1 MLVRLG
7 VVACLFWL
15 HFAYATTLKIINIVP
30 FGSSSVKILFNQ
42 EVKKFKE
49 VSLKNFKSYL
59 ELEAI
64 LTIPKKHY
72 QFSKQ
77 SSITIAQ
84 FSPKLARVV
93 ISHAPKMTYEVKILK
108 DKLYVSIVE
117 KKPLVRHQMAPKP
130 PKHHALKHP
139 TPKPAPKSIKKEAK
153 EKTPIKHA
161 HSKHAHSPLNER
173 SAKKEIPKKEIPKKE
188 ILKKEILKKEI
199 LKKEIPKKEI
209 LKKEIPKKEILKKEI
224 PKKEIPKKEI
234 LKKEIL
240 KKEILK
246 KEILKK
252 EIPKKEI
259 LKKEIPKK
267 EILKKEIPKKEIPK
281 KEILKKEIPKKEIL
295 KKEILKKEILKKEIP
310 KKEILKK
317 EIPKKEA
324 ENESKNQVFIAEKND
339 TFIKTKRKKH
349 KKIVLDAGHG
359 GKDCGAMSANLVCE
373 KDIVLEVVKFLHKEL
388 KKRGYSVLL
397 TRDKDIYIDLVG
409 RTELANRKS
418 ADLFI
423 SVHANSIP
431 KHSTSNAHGIETYF
445 LSTARSERAR
455 KVAEQE
461 NKDDVNLM
469 DYFSKSLLLNSL
481 NTQRLIVSNKLAID
495 VQYGMLQ
502 SIRKNYPDVVDGGVR
517 EGPFWVLAGALMP
530 SILIEIGYN
539 SHAIESKRIQ
549 SKPYQKILAKGIA
562 DGIDSFFS
570 KND

>member
-15 HFAYATTLKIINIVP
+15 HYAYATTLKITNIVP
-30 FGSSSVKILFNQ
+30 FGSSSVKMVFNQ

-59 ELEAI
+59 ELEAV

-77 SSITIAQ
+77 SFITIAQ

-93 ISHAPKMTYEVKILK
+93 IGYAPKMTYEVKILK
-108 DKLYVSIVE
+108 DKLYVSIME
-117 KKPLVRHQMAPKP
+117 KKPLIRHQMAPKP
-130 PKHHALKHP
+130 PKHTAPKHQTPKP
-139 TPKPAPKSIKKEAK
+139 TPKPIKKEAK
-153 EKTPIKHA
+153 KSKEVKEKTPTKHA

-173 SAKKEIPKKEIPKKE
+173 SAKKEIPKKE
-188 ILKKEILKKEI
+188 
-199 LKKEIPKKEI
+199 
-209 LKKEIPKKEILKKEI
+209 
-224 PKKEIPKKEI
+224 
-234 LKKEIL
+234 
-240 KKEILK
+240 
-246 KEILKK
+246 
-252 EIPKKEI
+252 
-259 LKKEIPKK
+259 
-267 EILKKEIPKKEIPK
+267 
-281 KEILKKEIPKKEIL
+281 
-295 KKEILKKEILKKEIP
+295 
-310 KKEILKK
+310 
-317 EIPKKEA
+317 A

-339 TFIKTKRKKH
+339 TWIKTKHKKH

-397 TRDKDIYIDLVG
+397 TRDKDIYIDLVA
-409 RTELANRKS
+409 RTELANKKG

-431 KHSTSNAHGIETYF
+431 KRSTSNAHGIETYF

-469 DYFSKSLLLNSL
+469 DYFSKSLFLNSL

-502 SIRKNYPDVVDGGVR
+502 SVRKNYPDVVDGGVR

>member
-30 FGSSSVKILFNQ
+30 FGSSSVKISFNQ
-42 EVKKFKE
+42 EIKKVKE

-117 KKPLVRHQMAPKP
+117 KKPLIRHQMTPKP
-130 PKHHALKHP
+130 SKHRTLKHP

-153 EKTPIKHA
+153 EIKEKTPTKHA
-161 HSKHAHSPLNER
+161 HSKHTHSQLNER
-173 SAKKEIPKKEIPKKE
+173 ST
-188 ILKKEILKKEI
+188 
-199 LKKEIPKKEI
+199 
-209 LKKEIPKKEILKKEI
+209 
-224 PKKEIPKKEI
+224 
-234 LKKEIL
+234 
-240 KKEILK
+240 
-246 KEILKK
+246 
-252 EIPKKEI
+252 
-259 LKKEIPKK
+259 
-267 EILKKEIPKKEIPK
+267 
-281 KEILKKEIPKKEIL
+281 
-295 KKEILKKEILKKEIP
+295 
-310 KKEILKK
+310 KK

-397 TRDKDIYIDLVG
+397 TRDKDIYIDLVA
-409 RTELANRKS
+409 RTELANKKS

-431 KHSTSNAHGIETYF
+431 KRSTSNAHGIETYF

-461 NKDDVNLM
+461 NKDNVNLM

>member
-15 HFAYATTLKIINIVP
+15 HFACATTLKITNIVP
-30 FGSSSVKILFNQ
+30 FGSSSVKMVFNQ
-42 EVKKFKE
+42 EIKKFKE

-59 ELEAI
+59 ELEAV

-77 SSITIAQ
+77 SFITIAQ

-93 ISHAPKMTYEVKILK
+93 IGYAPKMTYEIKILK

-117 KKPLVRHQMAPKP
+117 KKPLSRHQMVLKP
-130 PKHHALKHP
+130 PKHHALKHTTPKP
-139 TPKPAPKSIKKEAK
+139 TPKPIKKEAK
-153 EKTPIKHA
+153 EKTPTKHV

-173 SAKKEIPKKEIPKKE
+173 SA
-188 ILKKEILKKEI
+188 
-199 LKKEIPKKEI
+199 
-209 LKKEIPKKEILKKEI
+209 
-224 PKKEIPKKEI
+224 
-234 LKKEIL
+234 
-240 KKEILK
+240 
-246 KEILKK
+246 
-252 EIPKKEI
+252 
-259 LKKEIPKK
+259 
-267 EILKKEIPKKEIPK
+267 
-281 KEILKKEIPKKEIL
+281 
-295 KKEILKKEILKKEIP
+295 
-310 KKEILKK
+310 
-317 EIPKKEA
+317 KKEA

-397 TRDKDIYIDLVG
+397 TRDKDIYIDLVA
-409 RTELANRKS
+409 RTELANKKG

-469 DYFSKSLLLNSL
+469 DYFSKSLFLNSL

-502 SIRKNYPDVVDGGVR
+502 SVRKNYPDVVDGGVR

>member
-117 KKPLVRHQMAPKP
+117 KKPLTKHQMVPKP

-139 TPKPAPKSIKKEAK
+139 TPKSIKKETKEAK

-161 HSKHAHSPLNER
+161 HSKHTHSPLNER
-173 SAKKEIPKKEIPKKE
+173 SAKKEI
-188 ILKKEILKKEI
+188 L
-199 LKKEIPKKEI
+199 
-209 LKKEIPKKEILKKEI
+209 
-224 PKKEIPKKEI
+224 
-234 LKKEIL
+234 
-240 KKEILK
+240 
-246 KEILKK
+246 
-252 EIPKKEI
+252 
-259 LKKEIPKK
+259 
-267 EILKKEIPKKEIPK
+267 
-281 KEILKKEIPKKEIL
+281 
-295 KKEILKKEILKKEIP
+295 
-310 KKEILKK
+310 
-317 EIPKKEA
+317 KKEA

-339 TFIKTKRKKH
+339 AFIKTKRKKH

-397 TRDKDIYIDLVG
+397 TRDKDIYIDLVA

-469 DYFSKSLLLNSL
+469 DYFSKSFLLNSL

-502 SIRKNYPDVVDGGVR
+502 SVRKNYPDVVDGGVR

>member
-7 VVACLFWL
+7 VIACLFWL

-30 FGSSSVKILFNQ
+30 FGSSSVKISFNQ
-42 EVKKFKE
+42 EIKKFKE

-117 KKPLVRHQMAPKP
+117 KKPLSRHQMAPKP
-130 PKHHALKHP
+130 PKHRTLKHP

-153 EKTPIKHA
+153 EAKEKTPTKHA
-161 HSKHAHSPLNER
+161 RSKHAHSQLNER
-173 SAKKEIPKKEIPKKE
+173 SAKKEIPKKE
-188 ILKKEILKKEI
+188 
-199 LKKEIPKKEI
+199 
-209 LKKEIPKKEILKKEI
+209 
-224 PKKEIPKKEI
+224 
-234 LKKEIL
+234 
-240 KKEILK
+240 
-246 KEILKK
+246 
-252 EIPKKEI
+252 
-259 LKKEIPKK
+259 
-267 EILKKEIPKKEIPK
+267 
-281 KEILKKEIPKKEIL
+281 
-295 KKEILKKEILKKEIP
+295 
-310 KKEILKK
+310 
-317 EIPKKEA
+317 A
-324 ENESKNQVFIAEKND
+324 ENEGKNQVFIAEKND

-397 TRDKDIYIDLVG
+397 TRDKDIYIDLVA
-409 RTELANRKS
+409 RTELANKKS

-431 KHSTSNAHGIETYF
+431 KRSTSNAHGIETYF

-461 NKDDVNLM
+461 NKDNVNLM

-539 SHAIESKRIQ
+539 SHVIESKRIQ

>member
-1 MLVRLG
+1 M
-7 VVACLFWL
+7 
-15 HFAYATTLKIINIVP
+15 HFAYATTLKITNIVP
-30 FGSSSVKILFNQ
+30 FGFSSVKISFNQ
-42 EVKKFKE
+42 EIKKFKE

-117 KKPLVRHQMAPKP
+117 KKPLTRHQMVPKP

-153 EKTPIKHA
+153 EAKEKTPTKHA
-161 HSKHAHSPLNER
+161 RSKHTHSQWNER
-173 SAKKEIPKKEIPKKE
+173 STKKEIPKKEIP
-188 ILKKEILKKEI
+188 
-199 LKKEIPKKEI
+199 
-209 LKKEIPKKEILKKEI
+209 
-224 PKKEIPKKEI
+224 
-234 LKKEIL
+234 
-240 KKEILK
+240 
-246 KEILKK
+246 
-252 EIPKKEI
+252 
-259 LKKEIPKK
+259 
-267 EILKKEIPKKEIPK
+267 
-281 KEILKKEIPKKEIL
+281 
-295 KKEILKKEILKKEIP
+295 
-310 KKEILKK
+310 KK

-397 TRDKDIYIDLVG
+397 TRDKDIYIDLVA
-409 RTELANRKS
+409 RTELANKKS

-431 KHSTSNAHGIETYF
+431 KRSTSNAHGIETYF

-461 NKDDVNLM
+461 NKDNVNLM

>member
-15 HFAYATTLKIINIVP
+15 HFAYATTLKITNIVP

-42 EVKKFKE
+42 EIKKFKE
-49 VSLKNFKSYL
+49 VPLKNFKSYL
-59 ELEAI
+59 ELEAV

-93 ISHAPKMTYEVKILK
+93 IGYAPKMTYEIKILK

-117 KKPLVRHQMAPKP
+117 KKPLIRHQMVLKP
-130 PKHHALKHP
+130 PKHHALKHTTPKP
-139 TPKPAPKSIKKEAK
+139 TPKPIKKEAKEAK
-153 EKTPIKHA
+153 EKTPTKHA
-161 HSKHAHSPLNER
+161 RSKHAHSPLNER
-173 SAKKEIPKKEIPKKE
+173 SA
-188 ILKKEILKKEI
+188 
-199 LKKEIPKKEI
+199 
-209 LKKEIPKKEILKKEI
+209 
-224 PKKEIPKKEI
+224 
-234 LKKEIL
+234 
-240 KKEILK
+240 
-246 KEILKK
+246 
-252 EIPKKEI
+252 
-259 LKKEIPKK
+259 
-267 EILKKEIPKKEIPK
+267 
-281 KEILKKEIPKKEIL
+281 
-295 KKEILKKEILKKEIP
+295 
-310 KKEILKK
+310 KK

-339 TFIKTKRKKH
+339 TLIKTKRKKH

-397 TRDKDIYIDLVG
+397 TRDKDIYIDLVA
-409 RTELANRKS
+409 RTELANKKS

-539 SHAIESKRIQ
+539 SHAIESRRIQ

>member
-15 HFAYATTLKIINIVP
+15 HYAYATTLKITNIVP
-30 FGSSSVKILFNQ
+30 FGSSSVKMVFSQ

-77 SSITIAQ
+77 SFITIAQ

-93 ISHAPKMTYEVKILK
+93 IGYAPKMTYEVKILK

-117 KKPLVRHQMAPKP
+117 KKPLVRHQITPKP
-130 PKHHALKHP
+130 PKHHALKHQVPKP
-139 TPKPAPKSIKKEAK
+139 TPKPIKKEAK
-153 EKTPIKHA
+153 EKTTKHA

-173 SAKKEIPKKEIPKKE
+173 ST
-188 ILKKEILKKEI
+188 
-199 LKKEIPKKEI
+199 
-209 LKKEIPKKEILKKEI
+209 
-224 PKKEIPKKEI
+224 
-234 LKKEIL
+234 
-240 KKEILK
+240 
-246 KEILKK
+246 
-252 EIPKKEI
+252 
-259 LKKEIPKK
+259 
-267 EILKKEIPKKEIPK
+267 
-281 KEILKKEIPKKEIL
+281 
-295 KKEILKKEILKKEIP
+295 
-310 KKEILKK
+310 KK

-324 ENESKNQVFIAEKND
+324 ENESKNPVFIAEKND

-397 TRDKDIYIDLVG
+397 TRDKDIYIDLVA
-409 RTELANRKS
+409 RTELANKKS

-431 KHSTSNAHGIETYF
+431 KRSTSNAHGIETYF

-469 DYFSKSLLLNSL
+469 DYFSKSLFLNSL

-502 SIRKNYPDVVDGGVR
+502 SVRKNYPDVVDGGVR

>member
-15 HFAYATTLKIINIVP
+15 HFACATTLKIINIVP

-93 ISHAPKMTYEVKILK
+93 ISHAPKMTYEIKILK

-117 KKPLVRHQMAPKP
+117 KKPLVRHKMASKP
-130 PKHHALKHP
+130 PKHPKHHDTLKHQTPKP
-139 TPKPAPKSIKKEAK
+139 TPKPIKKEAKKSKETK

-161 HSKHAHSPLNER
+161 HSKHTHSPLNER
-173 SAKKEIPKKEIPKKE
+173 SAKKEIPKKE

-199 LKKEIPKKEI
+199 LKKE
-209 LKKEIPKKEILKKEI
+209 
-224 PKKEIPKKEI
+224 
-234 LKKEIL
+234 
-240 KKEILK
+240 
-246 KEILKK
+246 
-252 EIPKKEI
+252 
-259 LKKEIPKK
+259 
-267 EILKKEIPKKEIPK
+267 
-281 KEILKKEIPKKEIL
+281 
-295 KKEILKKEILKKEIP
+295 
-310 KKEILKK
+310 
-317 EIPKKEA
+317 A
-324 ENESKNQVFIAEKND
+324 ENESKNPIFIVEKND
-339 TFIKTKRKKH
+339 AFIKIKRKKH

-431 KHSTSNAHGIETYF
+431 KRSTSNAHGIETYF

>member
-15 HFAYATTLKIINIVP
+15 HFACATTLKITNIVP
-30 FGSSSVKILFNQ
+30 FGSSSVKVVFNQ
-42 EVKKFKE
+42 EIKKFKE
-49 VSLKNFKSYL
+49 VPLKNFKSYL
-59 ELEAI
+59 ELEAV

-77 SSITIAQ
+77 SFITIAQ

-93 ISHAPKMTYEVKILK
+93 IGYAPKMTYEVKILK

-117 KKPLVRHQMAPKP
+117 KKPLIRHQMVLKP
-130 PKHHALKHP
+130 PKHHALKHQTLKP
-139 TPKPAPKSIKKEAK
+139 TSKPIKKEAKKSK

-161 HSKHAHSPLNER
+161 RSKHAHSPLNER
-173 SAKKEIPKKEIPKKE
+173 NA
-188 ILKKEILKKEI
+188 
-199 LKKEIPKKEI
+199 
-209 LKKEIPKKEILKKEI
+209 
-224 PKKEIPKKEI
+224 
-234 LKKEIL
+234 
-240 KKEILK
+240 
-246 KEILKK
+246 
-252 EIPKKEI
+252 
-259 LKKEIPKK
+259 
-267 EILKKEIPKKEIPK
+267 
-281 KEILKKEIPKKEIL
+281 
-295 KKEILKKEILKKEIP
+295 
-310 KKEILKK
+310 KK

-373 KDIVLEVVKFLHKEL
+373 KDIVLEVVKFLYKEL

-397 TRDKDIYIDLVG
+397 TRDKDVYIDLVA
-409 RTELANRKS
+409 RTELANKKG

-431 KHSTSNAHGIETYF
+431 KRSTSNAHGIETYF

-469 DYFSKSLLLNSL
+469 DYFSKSLFLNSL

>member
-7 VVACLFWL
+7 VVACLLWL
-15 HFAYATTLKIINIVP
+15 HFAYATTLKITNIVP
-30 FGSSSVKILFNQ
+30 FGSSSVKVVFNQ
-42 EVKKFKE
+42 EIKKFKE
-49 VSLKNFKSYL
+49 VPLKNFKSYL

-77 SSITIAQ
+77 SFITIAQ
-84 FSPKLARVV
+84 FSPKLVRVV
-93 ISHAPKMTYEVKILK
+93 IGYAPKMTYEVKILK

-117 KKPLVRHQMAPKP
+117 KKPLVRHQMALKP
-130 PKHHALKHP
+130 PKHHALKHQ
-139 TPKPAPKSIKKEAK
+139 TLKPAPKPIKKEAKEAK
-153 EKTPIKHA
+153 EKTPTKHA

-188 ILKKEILKKEI
+188 
-199 LKKEIPKKEI
+199 
-209 LKKEIPKKEILKKEI
+209 
-224 PKKEIPKKEI
+224 
-234 LKKEIL
+234 
-240 KKEILK
+240 
-246 KEILKK
+246 
-252 EIPKKEI
+252 
-259 LKKEIPKK
+259 
-267 EILKKEIPKKEIPK
+267 
-281 KEILKKEIPKKEIL
+281 
-295 KKEILKKEILKKEIP
+295 
-310 KKEILKK
+310 
-317 EIPKKEA
+317 A

-339 TFIKTKRKKH
+339 AFSKTKHKKH

>member
-30 FGSSSVKILFNQ
+30 FGSSSVKISFNQ

-77 SSITIAQ
+77 SFITIAQ
-84 FSPKLARVV
+84 FSPKLVRVV
-93 ISHAPKMTYEVKILK
+93 ISHAPKMTYEVKIFK

-130 PKHHALKHP
+130 PKHHALKHQ
-139 TPKPAPKSIKKEAK
+139 TPKPTPKSIKKEAK
-153 EKTPIKHA
+153 EKTLIKHA
-161 HSKHAHSPLNER
+161 HSKHAHPPLNER
-173 SAKKEIPKKEIPKKE
+173 SA
-188 ILKKEILKKEI
+188 
-199 LKKEIPKKEI
+199 
-209 LKKEIPKKEILKKEI
+209 
-224 PKKEIPKKEI
+224 
-234 LKKEIL
+234 
-240 KKEILK
+240 
-246 KEILKK
+246 
-252 EIPKKEI
+252 
-259 LKKEIPKK
+259 
-267 EILKKEIPKKEIPK
+267 
-281 KEILKKEIPKKEIL
+281 
-295 KKEILKKEILKKEIP
+295 
-310 KKEILKK
+310 KK

-339 TFIKTKRKKH
+339 TFSKTKRKKH

-409 RTELANRKS
+409 RTELANKKG

>member
-7 VVACLFWL
+7 VVACLLWL
-15 HFAYATTLKIINIVP
+15 HFAYATTLKITNIVP
-30 FGSSSVKILFNQ
+30 FGSSSVKIVFNQ
-42 EVKKFKE
+42 EIKKFKE
-49 VSLKNFKSYL
+49 VPLKNFKSYL

-77 SSITIAQ
+77 SFITIAQ

-93 ISHAPKMTYEVKILK
+93 ISHAPKMTYEIKILK

-117 KKPLVRHQMAPKP
+117 KKPLVRHQMAPKT

-139 TPKPAPKSIKKEAK
+139 TPKPTPKSIKKGAK

-161 HSKHAHSPLNER
+161 HSKHARSPLNER
-173 SAKKEIPKKEIPKKE
+173 SAKKEI
-188 ILKKEILKKEI
+188 L
-199 LKKEIPKKEI
+199 
-209 LKKEIPKKEILKKEI
+209 
-224 PKKEIPKKEI
+224 
-234 LKKEIL
+234 
-240 KKEILK
+240 
-246 KEILKK
+246 
-252 EIPKKEI
+252 
-259 LKKEIPKK
+259 
-267 EILKKEIPKKEIPK
+267 
-281 KEILKKEIPKKEIL
+281 
-295 KKEILKKEILKKEIP
+295 
-310 KKEILKK
+310 
-317 EIPKKEA
+317 KKEA
-324 ENESKNQVFIAEKND
+324 ENEGKNQVFIAEKND
-339 TFIKTKRKKH
+339 TFIKIKRKKH

>member
-15 HFAYATTLKIINIVP
+15 HFTYATTLKITNIVP

-42 EVKKFKE
+42 EIKKFKE
-49 VSLKNFKSYL
+49 VPLKNFKSYL
-59 ELEAI
+59 ELEAV

-93 ISHAPKMTYEVKILK
+93 IGYAPKMTYEIKILK

-117 KKPLVRHQMAPKP
+117 KKPLVRHQMVPKP
-130 PKHHALKHP
+130 PKRHALKHQTPKP
-139 TPKPAPKSIKKEAK
+139 TPKPIKKEAKEAK

-161 HSKHAHSPLNER
+161 RSKHAHSPLNER
-173 SAKKEIPKKEIPKKE
+173 SA
-188 ILKKEILKKEI
+188 
-199 LKKEIPKKEI
+199 
-209 LKKEIPKKEILKKEI
+209 
-224 PKKEIPKKEI
+224 
-234 LKKEIL
+234 
-240 KKEILK
+240 
-246 KEILKK
+246 
-252 EIPKKEI
+252 
-259 LKKEIPKK
+259 
-267 EILKKEIPKKEIPK
+267 
-281 KEILKKEIPKKEIL
+281 
-295 KKEILKKEILKKEIP
+295 
-310 KKEILKK
+310 KK

-359 GKDCGAMSANLVCE
+359 GKDCGAMSTNLVCE

-397 TRDKDIYIDLVG
+397 TRDKDIYIDLVA
-409 RTELANRKS
+409 RTELANKKS

>member
-15 HFAYATTLKIINIVP
+15 HFACATTLKIINIVP
-30 FGSSSVKILFNQ
+30 FGSSSVKISFNQ
-42 EVKKFKE
+42 EIKKFKE

-93 ISHAPKMTYEVKILK
+93 ISHASKMTYEVKILK

-117 KKPLVRHQMAPKP
+117 KKPLIRHQMVLKP
-130 PKHHALKHP
+130 PKHHALKHTMPKP
-139 TPKPAPKSIKKEAK
+139 TPKPIKKEAKKSKETK

-161 HSKHAHSPLNER
+161 RSKHAHSPLNER
-173 SAKKEIPKKEIPKKE
+173 NAKKE
-188 ILKKEILKKEI
+188 ILKKE
-199 LKKEIPKKEI
+199 
-209 LKKEIPKKEILKKEI
+209 
-224 PKKEIPKKEI
+224 
-234 LKKEIL
+234 
-240 KKEILK
+240 
-246 KEILKK
+246 
-252 EIPKKEI
+252 
-259 LKKEIPKK
+259 
-267 EILKKEIPKKEIPK
+267 
-281 KEILKKEIPKKEIL
+281 
-295 KKEILKKEILKKEIP
+295 
-310 KKEILKK
+310 
-317 EIPKKEA
+317 A
-324 ENESKNQVFIAEKND
+324 ENEGKNQVFIAEKND
-339 TFIKTKRKKH
+339 AFSKTKRKKH

-397 TRDKDIYIDLVG
+397 TRDKDIYIDLVA
-409 RTELANRKS
+409 RTELANKKS

-431 KHSTSNAHGIETYF
+431 KRSTSNAHGIETYF

>member
-15 HFAYATTLKIINIVP
+15 HFACATTLKIINIVP
-30 FGSSSVKILFNQ
+30 FGSSSVKISFNQ
-42 EVKKFKE
+42 EIKKFKE

-59 ELEAI
+59 ELEAV

-77 SSITIAQ
+77 SFITIAQ

-117 KKPLVRHQMAPKP
+117 KKPLIRHQMAPKP
-130 PKHHALKHP
+130 PKHRTLKHQA
-139 TPKPAPKSIKKEAK
+139 PKPAPKSIKKEAK
-153 EKTPIKHA
+153 EVKEVKEVKEKTPTKHA
-161 HSKHAHSPLNER
+161 RSKHVHSQWNER
-173 SAKKEIPKKEIPKKE
+173 SA
-188 ILKKEILKKEI
+188 
-199 LKKEIPKKEI
+199 
-209 LKKEIPKKEILKKEI
+209 
-224 PKKEIPKKEI
+224 
-234 LKKEIL
+234 
-240 KKEILK
+240 
-246 KEILKK
+246 
-252 EIPKKEI
+252 
-259 LKKEIPKK
+259 
-267 EILKKEIPKKEIPK
+267 
-281 KEILKKEIPKKEIL
+281 
-295 KKEILKKEILKKEIP
+295 
-310 KKEILKK
+310 KK

-339 TFIKTKRKKH
+339 ASIKTKRKKH

-397 TRDKDIYIDLVG
+397 TRDKDIYIDLVA
-409 RTELANRKS
+409 RTELANKKS

-502 SIRKNYPDVVDGGVR
+502 SVRKNYPDVVDGGVR

>member
-15 HFAYATTLKIINIVP
+15 HYAYATTLKITNIVP
-30 FGSSSVKILFNQ
+30 FGSSSVRISFNQ
-42 EVKKFKE
+42 EIKKFKE

-77 SSITIAQ
+77 SFITIAQ

-93 ISHAPKMTYEVKILK
+93 IGYAPKMTYEVKILK
-108 DKLYVSIVE
+108 DKLYVSIME
-117 KKPLVRHQMAPKP
+117 KKPLIRHQMT
-130 PKHHALKHP
+130 PKHHALKHQTPKP
-139 TPKPAPKSIKKEAK
+139 TPKPIKKEAK
-153 EKTPIKHA
+153 KTKEKTPTKHA

-173 SAKKEIPKKEIPKKE
+173 SAKKEIPKKE
-188 ILKKEILKKEI
+188 
-199 LKKEIPKKEI
+199 
-209 LKKEIPKKEILKKEI
+209 
-224 PKKEIPKKEI
+224 
-234 LKKEIL
+234 
-240 KKEILK
+240 
-246 KEILKK
+246 
-252 EIPKKEI
+252 
-259 LKKEIPKK
+259 
-267 EILKKEIPKKEIPK
+267 
-281 KEILKKEIPKKEIL
+281 
-295 KKEILKKEILKKEIP
+295 
-310 KKEILKK
+310 
-317 EIPKKEA
+317 A
-324 ENESKNQVFIAEKND
+324 ENESKNQIFIAEKND
-339 TFIKTKRKKH
+339 TWIKTKRKKH

-397 TRDKDIYIDLVG
+397 TRDKDIYIDLVA
-409 RTELANRKS
+409 RTELANKKG

-431 KHSTSNAHGIETYF
+431 KRSTSNAHGIETYF

-469 DYFSKSLLLNSL
+469 DYFSKSLFLNSL

-502 SIRKNYPDVVDGGVR
+502 SVRKNYPDVVDGGVR

>member
-30 FGSSSVKILFNQ
+30 FGSSSVKISSNQ

-108 DKLYVSIVE
+108 NKLYVSIVE
-117 KKPLVRHQMAPKP
+117 KKPLIRHQMVPKP
-130 PKHHALKHP
+130 SKHHALKHP
-139 TPKPAPKSIKKEAK
+139 TPKPTPKPIKKETKEAK
-153 EKTPIKHA
+153 EKTPTKHA

-173 SAKKEIPKKEIPKKE
+173 SAKKEI
-188 ILKKEILKKEI
+188 L
-199 LKKEIPKKEI
+199 
-209 LKKEIPKKEILKKEI
+209 
-224 PKKEIPKKEI
+224 
-234 LKKEIL
+234 
-240 KKEILK
+240 
-246 KEILKK
+246 
-252 EIPKKEI
+252 
-259 LKKEIPKK
+259 
-267 EILKKEIPKKEIPK
+267 
-281 KEILKKEIPKKEIL
+281 
-295 KKEILKKEILKKEIP
+295 
-310 KKEILKK
+310 
-317 EIPKKEA
+317 KKEA
-324 ENESKNQVFIAEKND
+324 ENEGKNQVFIAEKND
-339 TFIKTKRKKH
+339 AFIKTKRKKH

>member
-30 FGSSSVKILFNQ
+30 FGSSSVKISFNQ

-117 KKPLVRHQMAPKP
+117 KKPLTRHQMAPKP

-153 EKTPIKHA
+153 EVKEKTPTKHA
-161 HSKHAHSPLNER
+161 HSKHAHSQLNER
-173 SAKKEIPKKEIPKKE
+173 SA
-188 ILKKEILKKEI
+188 
-199 LKKEIPKKEI
+199 
-209 LKKEIPKKEILKKEI
+209 
-224 PKKEIPKKEI
+224 
-234 LKKEIL
+234 
-240 KKEILK
+240 
-246 KEILKK
+246 
-252 EIPKKEI
+252 
-259 LKKEIPKK
+259 
-267 EILKKEIPKKEIPK
+267 
-281 KEILKKEIPKKEIL
+281 
-295 KKEILKKEILKKEIP
+295 
-310 KKEILKK
+310 KK

-339 TFIKTKRKKH
+339 ASIKTKRKKH

-397 TRDKDIYIDLVG
+397 TRDKDIYIDLVA
-409 RTELANRKS
+409 RTELANKKS

-431 KHSTSNAHGIETYF
+431 KRSTSNAHGIETYF

-461 NKDDVNLM
+461 NKDNVNLM

-502 SIRKNYPDVVDGGVR
+502 SVRKNYPDVVDGGVR

>member
-1 MLVRLG
+1 M
-7 VVACLFWL
+7 
-15 HFAYATTLKIINIVP
+15 HFAYATTLKITNIVP

-49 VSLKNFKSYL
+49 VPLKNFKSYL
-59 ELEAI
+59 ELEAV

-77 SSITIAQ
+77 SFITIAQ

-93 ISHAPKMTYEVKILK
+93 IGYAPKMTYEVKILK

-117 KKPLVRHQMAPKP
+117 KKPLIRHQMVLKP
-130 PKHHALKHP
+130 PKHHALKHQ
-139 TPKPAPKSIKKEAK
+139 TPKPILKPIKKEAK
-153 EKTPIKHA
+153 KSKETKEKTPTKHA
-161 HSKHAHSPLNER
+161 RSKHAHSPLNER
-173 SAKKEIPKKEIPKKE
+173 SAKKEIPKKE
-188 ILKKEILKKEI
+188 
-199 LKKEIPKKEI
+199 
-209 LKKEIPKKEILKKEI
+209 
-224 PKKEIPKKEI
+224 
-234 LKKEIL
+234 
-240 KKEILK
+240 
-246 KEILKK
+246 
-252 EIPKKEI
+252 
-259 LKKEIPKK
+259 
-267 EILKKEIPKKEIPK
+267 
-281 KEILKKEIPKKEIL
+281 
-295 KKEILKKEILKKEIP
+295 
-310 KKEILKK
+310 
-317 EIPKKEA
+317 A
-324 ENESKNQVFIAEKND
+324 ENESKNPIFIAEKND

-397 TRDKDIYIDLVG
+397 TRDKDIYIDLVA
-409 RTELANRKS
+409 RTELANKKS

-469 DYFSKSLLLNSL
+469 DYFSKSLFLNSL

-502 SIRKNYPDVVDGGVR
+502 SVRKNYPDVVDGGVR

>member
-7 VVACLFWL
+7 VVACFLWL
-15 HFAYATTLKIINIVP
+15 HYAYATTLKIINIVP
-30 FGSSSVKILFNQ
+30 FGSSSVKIIFNQ

-59 ELEAI
+59 ELEAV

-72 QFSKQ
+72 QFSQQ
-77 SSITIAQ
+77 SFITIAQ
-84 FSPKLARVV
+84 FSPNLARVV
-93 ISHAPKMTYEVKILK
+93 IGYTPKMTYEVKTLK

-117 KKPLVRHQMAPKP
+117 KKPLVRHQTTPKP
-130 PKHHALKHP
+130 PKHTAI
-139 TPKPAPKSIKKEAK
+139 KPAPKVVKKETKETKKTKEAK
-153 EKTPIKHA
+153 EAKGKTLHKHA
-161 HSKHAHSPLNER
+161 HSKHAHSPLNGR

-188 ILKKEILKKEI
+188 I
-199 LKKEIPKKEI
+199 P
-209 LKKEIPKKEILKKEI
+209 KKEI

-234 LKKEIL
+234 
-240 KKEILK
+240 
-246 KEILKK
+246 
-252 EIPKKEI
+252 P
-259 LKKEIPKK
+259 
-267 EILKKEIPKKEIPK
+267 KKEIPKKEIPK
-281 KEILKKEIPKKEIL
+281 KEI
-295 KKEILKKEILKKEIP
+295 
-310 KKEILKK
+310 
-317 EIPKKEA
+317 
-324 ENESKNQVFIAEKND
+324 ENENKNQVFIEQNND
-339 TFIKTKRKKH
+339 TWIKTKRKKH

-397 TRDKDIYIDLVG
+397 TRDKDIYIDLVA
-409 RTELANRKS
+409 RTELANKKN

-502 SIRKNYPDVVDGGVR
+502 NIRKNYPDVVDGGVR

>member
-7 VVACLFWL
+7 VVACLLWL

-30 FGSSSVKILFNQ
+30 FGSSSVKMVFNQ

-49 VSLKNFKSYL
+49 VPLKNFKSYL
-59 ELEAI
+59 ELEAV
-64 LTIPKKHY
+64 LTISKKHY

-77 SSITIAQ
+77 SFITIAQ

-93 ISHAPKMTYEVKILK
+93 ISYAPKMTYEVKILK

-117 KKPLVRHQMAPKP
+117 KKPLIRHQMALKP
-130 PKHHALKHP
+130 PKHHALKHQ
-139 TPKPAPKSIKKEAK
+139 TPKPAPKPIKKEAKKSKEAK
-153 EKTPIKHA
+153 EKTPTKHA
-161 HSKHAHSPLNER
+161 HSKHVHSPLNER
-173 SAKKEIPKKEIPKKE
+173 SA
-188 ILKKEILKKEI
+188 
-199 LKKEIPKKEI
+199 
-209 LKKEIPKKEILKKEI
+209 
-224 PKKEIPKKEI
+224 
-234 LKKEIL
+234 
-240 KKEILK
+240 
-246 KEILKK
+246 
-252 EIPKKEI
+252 
-259 LKKEIPKK
+259 
-267 EILKKEIPKKEIPK
+267 
-281 KEILKKEIPKKEIL
+281 
-295 KKEILKKEILKKEIP
+295 
-310 KKEILKK
+310 KK

-397 TRDKDIYIDLVG
+397 TRDKDVYIDLVA
-409 RTELANRKS
+409 RTELANKKS

>member
-1 MLVRLG
+1 
-7 VVACLFWL
+7 
-15 HFAYATTLKIINIVP
+15 
-30 FGSSSVKILFNQ
+30 FNQ

-49 VSLKNFKSYL
+49 VPLKNFKSYL
-59 ELEAI
+59 ELEAV

-77 SSITIAQ
+77 SFITIAQ

-93 ISHAPKMTYEVKILK
+93 IGYAPKMTYEVKILK

-117 KKPLVRHQMAPKP
+117 KKPLARHQMAPKP
-130 PKHHALKHP
+130 PKHHALKHT
-139 TPKPAPKSIKKEAK
+139 TPKPAPKPIKKEAK
-153 EKTPIKHA
+153 KSKDTKEKTPTKHA
-161 HSKHAHSPLNER
+161 RSKHAHSPLNER
-173 SAKKEIPKKEIPKKE
+173 SA
-188 ILKKEILKKEI
+188 
-199 LKKEIPKKEI
+199 
-209 LKKEIPKKEILKKEI
+209 
-224 PKKEIPKKEI
+224 
-234 LKKEIL
+234 
-240 KKEILK
+240 
-246 KEILKK
+246 
-252 EIPKKEI
+252 
-259 LKKEIPKK
+259 
-267 EILKKEIPKKEIPK
+267 
-281 KEILKKEIPKKEIL
+281 
-295 KKEILKKEILKKEIP
+295 
-310 KKEILKK
+310 KK

-339 TFIKTKRKKH
+339 TLIKTKRKKH

-397 TRDKDIYIDLVG
+397 TRDKDIYIDLVA
-409 RTELANRKS
+409 RTELANKKS

-502 SIRKNYPDVVDGGVR
+502 SVRKNYPDVVDGGVR

>member
-15 HFAYATTLKIINIVP
+15 HFAYATTLKITNIVP
-30 FGSSSVKILFNQ
+30 FGSSSVKMVFNQ
-42 EVKKFKE
+42 EIKKFKE

-59 ELEAI
+59 ELEAV

-77 SSITIAQ
+77 SFITIAQ
-84 FSPKLARVV
+84 FSPKLVRVV
-93 ISHAPKMTYEVKILK
+93 ISHAPKMTYEIKILK

-117 KKPLVRHQMAPKP
+117 KKPLIRHQMVLKP
-130 PKHHALKHP
+130 PKHHALKHTTPKP
-139 TPKPAPKSIKKEAK
+139 TPKPIKKEAK
-153 EKTPIKHA
+153 KSKETKEKTLIKHA

-173 SAKKEIPKKEIPKKE
+173 SAKKEIPKKE
-188 ILKKEILKKEI
+188 
-199 LKKEIPKKEI
+199 
-209 LKKEIPKKEILKKEI
+209 
-224 PKKEIPKKEI
+224 
-234 LKKEIL
+234 
-240 KKEILK
+240 
-246 KEILKK
+246 
-252 EIPKKEI
+252 
-259 LKKEIPKK
+259 
-267 EILKKEIPKKEIPK
+267 
-281 KEILKKEIPKKEIL
+281 
-295 KKEILKKEILKKEIP
+295 
-310 KKEILKK
+310 
-317 EIPKKEA
+317 A
-324 ENESKNQVFIAEKND
+324 ENESKNQIFMAEKND
-339 TFIKTKRKKH
+339 TLIKTKRKKH

-397 TRDKDIYIDLVG
+397 TRDKDIYIDLVA
-409 RTELANRKS
+409 RTELANKKS

-502 SIRKNYPDVVDGGVR
+502 SVRKNYPDVVDGGVR

>member
-15 HFAYATTLKIINIVP
+15 HFAYATTLKITNIVP

-42 EVKKFKE
+42 EIKKFKE
-49 VSLKNFKSYL
+49 VPLKNFKSYL
-59 ELEAI
+59 ELEAV

-77 SSITIAQ
+77 SFITIAQ

-93 ISHAPKMTYEVKILK
+93 ISYAPKMTYEIKILK

-117 KKPLVRHQMAPKP
+117 KKPLARHQMVLKP
-130 PKHHALKHP
+130 PKHHALKHT
-139 TPKPAPKSIKKEAK
+139 TPKPAPKPIKKEAK
-153 EKTPIKHA
+153 KSKDTKEKTPTKHVY
-161 HSKHAHSPLNER
+161 SKHAHSPLNER

-188 ILKKEILKKEI
+188 
-199 LKKEIPKKEI
+199 
-209 LKKEIPKKEILKKEI
+209 
-224 PKKEIPKKEI
+224 
-234 LKKEIL
+234 
-240 KKEILK
+240 
-246 KEILKK
+246 
-252 EIPKKEI
+252 
-259 LKKEIPKK
+259 
-267 EILKKEIPKKEIPK
+267 
-281 KEILKKEIPKKEIL
+281 
-295 KKEILKKEILKKEIP
+295 
-310 KKEILKK
+310 
-317 EIPKKEA
+317 A
-324 ENESKNQVFIAEKND
+324 ENEGKNQVFIAEKNE
-339 TFIKTKRKKH
+339 TLIKTKRKKH

-409 RTELANRKS
+409 RTELANKKG

>member
-30 FGSSSVKILFNQ
+30 FGSSSVKISFNQ

-93 ISHAPKMTYEVKILK
+93 ISYAPKMTYEVKILK

-117 KKPLVRHQMAPKP
+117 KKPLTRHQMVPKP
-130 PKHHALKHP
+130 PKHQTLKHP
-139 TPKPAPKSIKKEAK
+139 TPKPTPKSIKKEAKEAK

-161 HSKHAHSPLNER
+161 RSKHAHSPLNET
-173 SAKKEIPKKEIPKKE
+173 SAKKEI
-188 ILKKEILKKEI
+188 L
-199 LKKEIPKKEI
+199 
-209 LKKEIPKKEILKKEI
+209 
-224 PKKEIPKKEI
+224 
-234 LKKEIL
+234 
-240 KKEILK
+240 
-246 KEILKK
+246 
-252 EIPKKEI
+252 
-259 LKKEIPKK
+259 
-267 EILKKEIPKKEIPK
+267 
-281 KEILKKEIPKKEIL
+281 
-295 KKEILKKEILKKEIP
+295 
-310 KKEILKK
+310 
-317 EIPKKEA
+317 KKEA

-339 TFIKTKRKKH
+339 ASIKTKRKKH

-397 TRDKDIYIDLVG
+397 TRDKDIYIDLVA
-409 RTELANRKS
+409 RTELANKKS

-431 KHSTSNAHGIETYF
+431 KRSTSNAHGIETYF

-502 SIRKNYPDVVDGGVR
+502 SVRKNYPDVVDGGVR

>member
-1 MLVRLG
+1 M
-7 VVACLFWL
+7 
-15 HFAYATTLKIINIVP
+15 HFTYATTLKIINIVP
-30 FGSSSVKILFNQ
+30 FGSSSVKISFNQ
-42 EVKKFKE
+42 EIKKFKE

-117 KKPLVRHQMAPKP
+117 KKPLTRHQMAPKP

-153 EKTPIKHA
+153 EAKEKTPTKHA
-161 HSKHAHSPLNER
+161 RSKHAHSQLNER

-188 ILKKEILKKEI
+188 I
-199 LKKEIPKKEI
+199 P
-209 LKKEIPKKEILKKEI
+209 
-224 PKKEIPKKEI
+224 
-234 LKKEIL
+234 
-240 KKEILK
+240 
-246 KEILKK
+246 
-252 EIPKKEI
+252 
-259 LKKEIPKK
+259 
-267 EILKKEIPKKEIPK
+267 
-281 KEILKKEIPKKEIL
+281 
-295 KKEILKKEILKKEIP
+295 
-310 KKEILKK
+310 KK

-324 ENESKNQVFIAEKND
+324 ENEGKNQVFIAEKNE
-339 TFIKTKRKKH
+339 TLIKTKRKKH

-397 TRDKDIYIDLVG
+397 TRDKDIYIDLVA

-539 SHAIESKRIQ
+539 SHAIESRRIQ

>member
-15 HFAYATTLKIINIVP
+15 HFAYATTLKITNIVP
-30 FGSSSVKILFNQ
+30 FGSSSVKMVFNQ
-42 EVKKFKE
+42 EIKKFKE
-49 VSLKNFKSYL
+49 VPLKNFKSYL

-77 SSITIAQ
+77 SFITIAQ

-93 ISHAPKMTYEVKILK
+93 IGYDPKMTYEVKILK
-108 DKLYVSIVE
+108 DKLYVSIME
-117 KKPLVRHQMAPKP
+117 KKPLIRHQMTPKP
-130 PKHHALKHP
+130 SKHDALKHQVPKP
-139 TPKPAPKSIKKEAK
+139 TPKPIKKEAK
-153 EKTPIKHA
+153 EKTTKHA

-173 SAKKEIPKKEIPKKE
+173 NA
-188 ILKKEILKKEI
+188 
-199 LKKEIPKKEI
+199 
-209 LKKEIPKKEILKKEI
+209 
-224 PKKEIPKKEI
+224 
-234 LKKEIL
+234 
-240 KKEILK
+240 
-246 KEILKK
+246 
-252 EIPKKEI
+252 
-259 LKKEIPKK
+259 
-267 EILKKEIPKKEIPK
+267 
-281 KEILKKEIPKKEIL
+281 
-295 KKEILKKEILKKEIP
+295 
-310 KKEILKK
+310 KK

-324 ENESKNQVFIAEKND
+324 ENESKNQVLIAEKND
-339 TFIKTKRKKH
+339 TWIKTKRKKH

-397 TRDKDIYIDLVG
+397 TRDKDIYIDLVA
-409 RTELANRKS
+409 RTELANKKS

-431 KHSTSNAHGIETYF
+431 KRSTSNAHGIETYF

-469 DYFSKSLLLNSL
+469 DYFSKSLFLNSL

-502 SIRKNYPDVVDGGVR
+502 SVRKNYPDVVDGGVR

>member
-15 HFAYATTLKIINIVP
+15 HYAYATTLKIINIVP
-30 FGSSSVKILFNQ
+30 FGSSSVKVVFNQ
-42 EVKKFKE
+42 EIKKFKE
-49 VSLKNFKSYL
+49 VPLKNFKSYL
-59 ELEAI
+59 ELEAV

-77 SSITIAQ
+77 SFITIAQ

-93 ISHAPKMTYEVKILK
+93 IGYAPKMTYEIKILK

-117 KKPLVRHQMAPKP
+117 KKPLIRHQMTPKP
-130 PKHHALKHP
+130 PKHQTPKP
-139 TPKPAPKSIKKEAK
+139 TPKPIKKEAKEAK
-153 EKTPIKHA
+153 EKTPTKHA
-161 HSKHAHSPLNER
+161 RSKQTHSPLNER

-188 ILKKEILKKEI
+188 I
-199 LKKEIPKKEI
+199 P
-209 LKKEIPKKEILKKEI
+209 
-224 PKKEIPKKEI
+224 
-234 LKKEIL
+234 
-240 KKEILK
+240 
-246 KEILKK
+246 
-252 EIPKKEI
+252 
-259 LKKEIPKK
+259 
-267 EILKKEIPKKEIPK
+267 
-281 KEILKKEIPKKEIL
+281 
-295 KKEILKKEILKKEIP
+295 
-310 KKEILKK
+310 KK

-373 KDIVLEVVKFLHKEL
+373 KDIVLEVVKFLYKEL

-397 TRDKDIYIDLVG
+397 TRDKDIYIDLVA
-409 RTELANRKS
+409 RTELANKKG

-502 SIRKNYPDVVDGGVR
+502 SVRKNYPDVVDGGVR

>member
-15 HFAYATTLKIINIVP
+15 HFACATTLKIINIVP

-42 EVKKFKE
+42 EIKKFKE

-84 FSPKLARVV
+84 FSPKLVRVV
-93 ISHAPKMTYEVKILK
+93 ISYAPKMTYEVKILK

-117 KKPLVRHQMAPKP
+117 KKPLTKHKIAPKP

-153 EKTPIKHA
+153 EIKEKTPTKHA
-161 HSKHAHSPLNER
+161 RSKHTHSQWNER
-173 SAKKEIPKKEIPKKE
+173 SAKKEIPKKEIP
-188 ILKKEILKKEI
+188 
-199 LKKEIPKKEI
+199 
-209 LKKEIPKKEILKKEI
+209 
-224 PKKEIPKKEI
+224 
-234 LKKEIL
+234 
-240 KKEILK
+240 
-246 KEILKK
+246 
-252 EIPKKEI
+252 
-259 LKKEIPKK
+259 
-267 EILKKEIPKKEIPK
+267 
-281 KEILKKEIPKKEIL
+281 
-295 KKEILKKEILKKEIP
+295 
-310 KKEILKK
+310 KK

-324 ENESKNQVFIAEKND
+324 ENESKNQVFIAGKND
-339 TFIKTKRKKH
+339 ASIKTKRKKH

-397 TRDKDIYIDLVG
+397 TRDKDIYIDLVA
-409 RTELANRKS
+409 RTELANKKS

-431 KHSTSNAHGIETYF
+431 KRSTSNAHGIETYF

-461 NKDDVNLM
+461 NKDNVNLM

>member
-30 FGSSSVKILFNQ
+30 FGSSSVKISFNQ
-42 EVKKFKE
+42 EIKKFKE

-117 KKPLVRHQMAPKP
+117 KKPLSRHQMAPKP

-139 TPKPAPKSIKKEAK
+139 TPKPAPKSIKKETKEAK
-153 EKTPIKHA
+153 EKTPTKHA
-161 HSKHAHSPLNER
+161 RSKHTHSQLNER
-173 SAKKEIPKKEIPKKE
+173 SAKKEIPKKE
-188 ILKKEILKKEI
+188 
-199 LKKEIPKKEI
+199 
-209 LKKEIPKKEILKKEI
+209 
-224 PKKEIPKKEI
+224 
-234 LKKEIL
+234 
-240 KKEILK
+240 
-246 KEILKK
+246 
-252 EIPKKEI
+252 
-259 LKKEIPKK
+259 
-267 EILKKEIPKKEIPK
+267 
-281 KEILKKEIPKKEIL
+281 
-295 KKEILKKEILKKEIP
+295 
-310 KKEILKK
+310 
-317 EIPKKEA
+317 A
-324 ENESKNQVFIAEKND
+324 ENEGKNQVFIAEKND

-359 GKDCGAMSANLVCE
+359 GKDCGAMSTNLVCE

-397 TRDKDIYIDLVG
+397 TRDKDIYIDLVA
-409 RTELANRKS
+409 RTELANKKS

-431 KHSTSNAHGIETYF
+431 KRSTSNAHGIETYF

-461 NKDDVNLM
+461 NKDNVNLM

-549 SKPYQKILAKGIA
+549 SKPYQKILAKSIA

>member
-15 HFAYATTLKIINIVP
+15 HYAYATTLKITNVVP

-49 VSLKNFKSYL
+49 VPLKNFKSYL

-77 SSITIAQ
+77 SFITIAQ

-93 ISHAPKMTYEVKILK
+93 IGYAPKMTYEIKILK

-117 KKPLVRHQMAPKP
+117 KKPLIRHQMALKP
-130 PKHHALKHP
+130 PKHHALKHTTPKP
-139 TPKPAPKSIKKEAK
+139 TPKPIKKEAKKSQEAK

-161 HSKHAHSPLNER
+161 RSKHAHSPLNER

-188 ILKKEILKKEI
+188 I
-199 LKKEIPKKEI
+199 
-209 LKKEIPKKEILKKEI
+209 
-224 PKKEIPKKEI
+224 PKKEIP
-234 LKKEIL
+234 
-240 KKEILK
+240 
-246 KEILKK
+246 
-252 EIPKKEI
+252 
-259 LKKEIPKK
+259 
-267 EILKKEIPKKEIPK
+267 
-281 KEILKKEIPKKEIL
+281 
-295 KKEILKKEILKKEIP
+295 
-310 KKEILKK
+310 KK

-397 TRDKDIYIDLVG
+397 TRDKDIYIDLVA
-409 RTELANRKS
+409 RTELANKKG

-431 KHSTSNAHGIETYF
+431 KRSTSNAHGIETYF

-469 DYFSKSLLLNSL
+469 DYFSKSLFLNSL

-502 SIRKNYPDVVDGGVR
+502 SVRKNYPDVVDGGVR

>member
-7 VVACLFWL
+7 VVACLLWL
-15 HFAYATTLKIINIVP
+15 HFACATTLKIINIVP
-30 FGSSSVKILFNQ
+30 FGSSSVKMVFNQ

-117 KKPLVRHQMAPKP
+117 KKPLVRHQMVPKP
-130 PKHHALKHP
+130 PKHHTLKHQVL
-139 TPKPAPKSIKKEAK
+139 KPAPKSIKREAKEAK
-153 EKTPIKHA
+153 EKTPTKHA
-161 HSKHAHSPLNER
+161 RSKHAHPPLNER
-173 SAKKEIPKKEIPKKE
+173 SA
-188 ILKKEILKKEI
+188 
-199 LKKEIPKKEI
+199 
-209 LKKEIPKKEILKKEI
+209 
-224 PKKEIPKKEI
+224 
-234 LKKEIL
+234 
-240 KKEILK
+240 
-246 KEILKK
+246 
-252 EIPKKEI
+252 
-259 LKKEIPKK
+259 
-267 EILKKEIPKKEIPK
+267 
-281 KEILKKEIPKKEIL
+281 
-295 KKEILKKEILKKEIP
+295 
-310 KKEILKK
+310 KK

-324 ENESKNQVFIAEKND
+324 ENESKNQIFIAEKND
-339 TFIKTKRKKH
+339 TWIKTKRKKH

-397 TRDKDIYIDLVG
+397 TRDKDIYIDLVA
-409 RTELANRKS
+409 RTELANKKS

-431 KHSTSNAHGIETYF
+431 KRSTSNAHGIETYF

-469 DYFSKSLLLNSL
+469 DYFSKSLFLNSL

-502 SIRKNYPDVVDGGVR
+502 SVRKNYPDVVDGGVR

>member
-15 HFAYATTLKIINIVP
+15 HFACATTLKIINIVP
-30 FGSSSVKILFNQ
+30 FGSSSVKISFNQ
-42 EVKKFKE
+42 EIKKFKE

-59 ELEAI
+59 ELETI

-93 ISHAPKMTYEVKILK
+93 ISHTPKMTYEVKILK

-117 KKPLVRHQMAPKP
+117 KKPLAKHQMAPKP

-139 TPKPAPKSIKKEAK
+139 TPKPAPKSIKKEIKEVK
-153 EKTPIKHA
+153 EKTPTKHA
-161 HSKHAHSPLNER
+161 RSKHVHSQWNER
-173 SAKKEIPKKEIPKKE
+173 ST
-188 ILKKEILKKEI
+188 
-199 LKKEIPKKEI
+199 
-209 LKKEIPKKEILKKEI
+209 
-224 PKKEIPKKEI
+224 
-234 LKKEIL
+234 
-240 KKEILK
+240 
-246 KEILKK
+246 
-252 EIPKKEI
+252 
-259 LKKEIPKK
+259 
-267 EILKKEIPKKEIPK
+267 
-281 KEILKKEIPKKEIL
+281 
-295 KKEILKKEILKKEIP
+295 
-310 KKEILKK
+310 KK

-324 ENESKNQVFIAEKND
+324 ENESKNQVFIAERND
-339 TFIKTKRKKH
+339 VFIKTKHKKH

-397 TRDKDIYIDLVG
+397 TRDKDIYIDLVA
-409 RTELANRKS
+409 RTELANKKS

-431 KHSTSNAHGIETYF
+431 KRSTSNAHGIETYF

-461 NKDDVNLM
+461 NKDNVNLM

>member
-30 FGSSSVKILFNQ
+30 FGSSSVKISFNQ
-42 EVKKFKE
+42 EIKKFKE

-93 ISHAPKMTYEVKILK
+93 ISHAPKMTYEIKILK

-117 KKPLVRHQMAPKP
+117 KKPLVRHQMTPKP
-130 PKHHALKHP
+130 SKHHALKHQVLKP
-139 TPKPAPKSIKKEAK
+139 TSKSIKKETKETKEAK
-153 EKTPIKHA
+153 EKTPTKHA
-161 HSKHAHSPLNER
+161 HSKHAHPPLNER
-173 SAKKEIPKKEIPKKE
+173 SA
-188 ILKKEILKKEI
+188 
-199 LKKEIPKKEI
+199 
-209 LKKEIPKKEILKKEI
+209 
-224 PKKEIPKKEI
+224 
-234 LKKEIL
+234 
-240 KKEILK
+240 
-246 KEILKK
+246 
-252 EIPKKEI
+252 
-259 LKKEIPKK
+259 
-267 EILKKEIPKKEIPK
+267 
-281 KEILKKEIPKKEIL
+281 
-295 KKEILKKEILKKEIP
+295 

-339 TFIKTKRKKH
+339 AFIKTKRKKH

-431 KHSTSNAHGIETYF
+431 KRSTSNAHGIETYF

-502 SIRKNYPDVVDGGVR
+502 SVRKNYPDVVDGGVR

>member
-1 MLVRLG
+1 M
-7 VVACLFWL
+7 
-15 HFAYATTLKIINIVP
+15 HFACATTLKITNIVP
-30 FGSSSVKILFNQ
+30 FGSSSVKISFNQ

-84 FSPKLARVV
+84 FSPKLVRVV
-93 ISHAPKMTYEVKILK
+93 ISHAHKMTYEVKILK

-117 KKPLVRHQMAPKP
+117 KKPLIRHQMAPKP
-130 PKHHALKHP
+130 PKHRTLKHQTPHHALKHP
-139 TPKPAPKSIKKEAK
+139 TPKPVPKSIKKEAK
-153 EKTPIKHA
+153 EIKEKTLTKHA
-161 HSKHAHSPLNER
+161 RSKHTHSQWNER
-173 SAKKEIPKKEIPKKE
+173 NA
-188 ILKKEILKKEI
+188 
-199 LKKEIPKKEI
+199 
-209 LKKEIPKKEILKKEI
+209 
-224 PKKEIPKKEI
+224 
-234 LKKEIL
+234 
-240 KKEILK
+240 
-246 KEILKK
+246 
-252 EIPKKEI
+252 
-259 LKKEIPKK
+259 
-267 EILKKEIPKKEIPK
+267 
-281 KEILKKEIPKKEIL
+281 
-295 KKEILKKEILKKEIP
+295 
-310 KKEILKK
+310 KK

-397 TRDKDIYIDLVG
+397 TRDKDIYIDLVA
-409 RTELANRKS
+409 RTELANKKS

-431 KHSTSNAHGIETYF
+431 KRSTSNAHGIETYF

-461 NKDDVNLM
+461 NKDNVNLM

>member
-30 FGSSSVKILFNQ
+30 FGSSSVKISFNQ
-42 EVKKFKE
+42 EIKKFKE

-117 KKPLVRHQMAPKP
+117 KKPLTRHQMAPKP
-130 PKHHALKHP
+130 PKYHALKNQ
-139 TPKPAPKSIKKEAK
+139 TPKLAPKSIKKEAK
-153 EKTPIKHA
+153 EIKEKTPTKHA
-161 HSKHAHSPLNER
+161 RSKHTHSQLNER
-173 SAKKEIPKKEIPKKE
+173 SA
-188 ILKKEILKKEI
+188 
-199 LKKEIPKKEI
+199 
-209 LKKEIPKKEILKKEI
+209 
-224 PKKEIPKKEI
+224 
-234 LKKEIL
+234 
-240 KKEILK
+240 
-246 KEILKK
+246 
-252 EIPKKEI
+252 
-259 LKKEIPKK
+259 
-267 EILKKEIPKKEIPK
+267 
-281 KEILKKEIPKKEIL
+281 
-295 KKEILKKEILKKEIP
+295 
-310 KKEILKK
+310 KK

-397 TRDKDIYIDLVG
+397 TRDKDIYIDLVA
-409 RTELANRKS
+409 RTELANKKS

-431 KHSTSNAHGIETYF
+431 KRSTSNAHGIETYF

-461 NKDDVNLM
+461 NKDNVNLM

>member
-1 MLVRLG
+1 M
-7 VVACLFWL
+7 

-30 FGSSSVKILFNQ
+30 FGSSSVKISFNQ
-42 EVKKFKE
+42 EIKKFKE

-77 SSITIAQ
+77 SFITIAQ

-117 KKPLVRHQMAPKP
+117 KKPLSRHQMALKP
-130 PKHHALKHP
+130 PKHHALKHTTPKP
-139 TPKPAPKSIKKEAK
+139 TPKPIKKEAKEAK
-153 EKTPIKHA
+153 EKTPTKHA
-161 HSKHAHSPLNER
+161 RSKHAHSQLNER

-188 ILKKEILKKEI
+188 I
-199 LKKEIPKKEI
+199 P
-209 LKKEIPKKEILKKEI
+209 KKEI

-234 LKKEIL
+234 
-240 KKEILK
+240 
-246 KEILKK
+246 
-252 EIPKKEI
+252 
-259 LKKEIPKK
+259 
-267 EILKKEIPKKEIPK
+267 
-281 KEILKKEIPKKEIL
+281 
-295 KKEILKKEILKKEIP
+295 
-310 KKEILKK
+310 
-317 EIPKKEA
+317 PKKEA
-324 ENESKNQVFIAEKND
+324 ENEGKNQVFIAEKND
-339 TFIKTKRKKH
+339 AFIKTKRKKH

-359 GKDCGAMSANLVCE
+359 GKDCGAMSTNLVCE

-397 TRDKDIYIDLVG
+397 TRDKDIYIDLVA
-409 RTELANRKS
+409 RTELANKKS

-431 KHSTSNAHGIETYF
+431 KRSTSNAHGIETYF

-461 NKDDVNLM
+461 NKDNVNLM

-502 SIRKNYPDVVDGGVR
+502 SVRKNYPDVVDGGVR

>member
-7 VVACLFWL
+7 VVACLVWL

-30 FGSSSVKILFNQ
+30 FGSSSVKISFNQ
-42 EVKKFKE
+42 EIKKFKE

-93 ISHAPKMTYEVKILK
+93 ISHAPKMTYEVKIFK

-117 KKPLVRHQMAPKP
+117 KKPLSRHQMVPKP

-153 EKTPIKHA
+153 EIKEKTPTKHA
-161 HSKHAHSPLNER
+161 RSKHTHSQLNER
-173 SAKKEIPKKEIPKKE
+173 SAKKEIPKKE
-188 ILKKEILKKEI
+188 
-199 LKKEIPKKEI
+199 
-209 LKKEIPKKEILKKEI
+209 
-224 PKKEIPKKEI
+224 
-234 LKKEIL
+234 
-240 KKEILK
+240 
-246 KEILKK
+246 
-252 EIPKKEI
+252 
-259 LKKEIPKK
+259 
-267 EILKKEIPKKEIPK
+267 
-281 KEILKKEIPKKEIL
+281 
-295 KKEILKKEILKKEIP
+295 
-310 KKEILKK
+310 
-317 EIPKKEA
+317 A
-324 ENESKNQVFIAEKND
+324 ENEGKNQVFIAEKND

-397 TRDKDIYIDLVG
+397 TRDKDIYIDLVA
-409 RTELANRKS
+409 RTELANKKS

>member
-1 MLVRLG
+1 MRLG

-30 FGSSSVKILFNQ
+30 FGSSSVKISFNQ
-42 EVKKFKE
+42 EIKKFKE

-77 SSITIAQ
+77 SFITIAQ
-84 FSPKLARVV
+84 FSPKLVRVV

-117 KKPLVRHQMAPKP
+117 KKPLIRHQMAPKP

-153 EKTPIKHA
+153 EIKEKTPTKHA
-161 HSKHAHSPLNER
+161 RSKHAHSQLNER
-173 SAKKEIPKKEIPKKE
+173 SA
-188 ILKKEILKKEI
+188 
-199 LKKEIPKKEI
+199 
-209 LKKEIPKKEILKKEI
+209 
-224 PKKEIPKKEI
+224 
-234 LKKEIL
+234 
-240 KKEILK
+240 
-246 KEILKK
+246 
-252 EIPKKEI
+252 
-259 LKKEIPKK
+259 
-267 EILKKEIPKKEIPK
+267 
-281 KEILKKEIPKKEIL
+281 
-295 KKEILKKEILKKEIP
+295 
-310 KKEILKK
+310 KK

-339 TFIKTKRKKH
+339 AFIKNKRKKH

-397 TRDKDIYIDLVG
+397 TRDKDIYIDLVA
-409 RTELANRKS
+409 RTELANKKS

-431 KHSTSNAHGIETYF
+431 KRSTSNAHGIETYF

-461 NKDDVNLM
+461 NKDNVNLM